1 MIGSINGL
9 EPTIK
14 NIFRKKDFSSLTSF
28 WPTQNSDLDLKVFF
42 VLHTLPNVILD
53 MHFFFLCSPKMCV
66 CEGGGGNHIPT
77 NFSSKNVPILG
88 NRIHRIYTQKFPKK
102 WAQLKFAAKL
112 CGNKIYV
119 KIEFKNVNEWSG
131 I

>member
-66 CEGGGGNHIPT
+66 CEGGGGITYLQIFRQKMFPSWVIEYT
-77 NFSSKNVPILG
+77 EF
-88 NRIHRIYTQKFPKK
+88 IHRSF
-102 WAQLKFAAKL
+102 LKNGL
-112 CGNKIYV
+112 
-119 KIEFKNVNEWSG
+119 S
-131 I
+131 